1 MHTTPVSLLQ
11 RLRQPGEHDAWERFV
26 ELYTPL
32 LFSWAR
38 DAGLQESDAADL
50 VQDVFLTLVQKMPE
64 FVYDPHRSFRSWL
77 RTVTFN
83 RWRDNRKQ
91 RGKQPL
97 PTDDAALAE
106 VPGRDHL
113 ADLSEAEYRG
123 LLVGRALQLM
133 RSEFQPTTWQACWE
147 FVVGGKSA
155 AQVAAELGI
164 SENAVFIAKYRV
176 LHRLRRELD
185 GLFD

>member
-1 MHTTPVSLLQ
+1 MNTTPVSLLE
-11 RLRQPGEHDAWERFV
+11 RLRQPGEQDAWERFV

-32 LFSWAR
+32 LYSWAH
-38 DAGLQESDAADL
+38 DAGLQEADAADL
-50 VQDVFLTLVQKMPE
+50 VQDVFLTLLRKMPE

-97 PTDDAALAE
+97 PTDGEALAD
-106 VPGRDHL
+106 VPGQDTGT
-113 ADLSEAEYRG
+113 DFWEVEYRG
-123 LLVGRALQLM
+123 HLVGRALQVM
-133 RSEFQPTTWQACWE
+133 RSEFQATTWQACWE

-155 AQVAAELGI
+155 AQVAAELGL

-176 LHRLRRELD
+176 LRRLRQELA